1 MSASELIT
9 LSRACEVIEIPS
21 GTRGTLPAG
30 AVVRIMQ
37 SLAGSYTVA
46 TDRGYMY
53 RVEAKDTDALGL
65 SNAALAQEPAVREGP
80 VSEQMVWDQLKTV
93 YDPEIPVNIVD
104 LGLVYSCLIAPVEQ
118 GGNRVHI
125 KMSMTAPGCG
135 MGNVLKADV
144 ETKLSRLPGVKEV
157 HVEVVF
163 DPPWHPASCRT
174 RPSSSLASTWITAQH
189 KPRERLI
196 EKESNH
202 PHLAQK
208 IPDLGAGLETFACA
222 VTKPATIA
230 LAARGSESI
239 MRKVLYPAS
248 EGLRT
253 CSPHLIRSGA
263 YLCCGHIESHS
274 RSSVSLL

>member
-9 LSRACEVIEIPS
+9 LSRACEVVEIPS

-53 RVEAKDTDALGL
+53 RVEAKDADALGL
-65 SNAALAQEPAVREGP
+65 SNAAMAQEPGVQEGTF
-80 VSEQMVWDQLKTV
+80 SDQMVWDQLKTV

-104 LGLVYSCLIAPVEQ
+104 LGLVYSCDIAPLEL
-118 GGNRVHI
+118 GGNRVRI

-144 ETKLSRLPGVKEV
+144 ESKLSRLPSVKEV

-163 DPPWHPASCRT
+163 DPPWHPGLMSDAAKLQLGFDLDYGITHAS
-174 RPSSSLASTWITAQH
+174 PQIYG
-189 KPRERLI
+189 ER
-196 EKESNH
+196 K
-202 PHLAQK
+202 
-208 IPDLGAGLETFACA
+208 
-222 VTKPATIA
+222 
-230 LAARGSESI
+230 
-239 MRKVLYPAS
+239 
-248 EGLRT
+248 
-253 CSPHLIRSGA
+253 
-263 YLCCGHIESHS
+263 
-274 RSSVSLL
+274 